1 MGSLFSSFDN
11 YLPNGVVIDV
21 RTKPEYDEGHIN
33 DCIFIPHDEIKD
45 KIEQFVKDKDT
56 PINVYC
62 KAGGRAGKA
71 KTALLEMGY
80 KNVANLGGYSDALIK
95 VPKQ

>member
-1 MGSLFSSFDN
+1 MGSFFSQFDN

-21 RTKPEYDEGHIN
+21 RTKSEYDEGHIK

-45 KIEQFVKDKDT
+45 KIEQHVSDKNT

-62 KAGGRAGKA
+62 KGGGRAGKA
-71 KTALLEMGY
+71 KAALLEMGY
-80 KNVANLGGYSDALIK
+80 KNVANLGGYSDALVK
-95 VPKQ
+95 VPQ

>member
-21 RTKPEYDEGHIN
+21 RTKSEYDEGHIK

-45 KIEQFVKDKDT
+45 KVEQYVNDKNT

-71 KTALLEMGY
+71 KAALLEMGY
-80 KNVANLGGYSDALIK
+80 KNVANLGGYSDALVK